1 MRSFV
6 RIAALCLALLLAT
19 TACTGDS
26 DGGEPPDAVLS
37 SAARLDAELSN
48 TQTRLRELCMTRK
61 GFTVHP
67 LTGQAEPRMITPP
80 QPLLASV
87 EVAREQGYQPPSPPD
102 EAPLAADPFNQLPQ
116 AEQDRYHEAMSG
128 PQEETTAVPGA
139 NGAIHMKT
147 RDEDE
152 FVLPDGTKVYRARQG
167 CEGEVSRAVL
177 VDFPRYAWL
186 ERVALYGLQ
195 DEVHRNAMN
204 APEPRMTRAEWES
217 CMAGKG
223 YPGMTESETA
233 RRKAKSY
240 YASGMPEAK
249 ARSQEIELAVA
260 HATCDSETGFEA
272 TKLEAWQREYVR
284 YLEAHET
291 DLVAW
296 HEYVRDALT
305 RAQRMLDA

>member
-1 MRSFV
+1 M
-6 RIAALCLALLLAT
+6 RIAASCVALLLAT
-19 TACTGDS
+19 TACAGDS
-26 DGGEPPDAVLS
+26 DGGEPADAVLS
-37 SAARLDAELSN
+37 SAAQLEAELNN

-67 LTGQAEPRMITPP
+67 LTGRAKPRMITPP

-87 EVAREQGYQPPSPPD
+87 EVAREQGYQPTSPPD
-102 EAPLAADPFNQLPQ
+102 QAPPPADPFSRLPQ

-128 PQEETTAVPGA
+128 PRVETTAVPGA
-139 NGAIHMKT
+139 NGTVHMKT
-147 RDEDE
+147 KDEDE
-152 FVLPDGTKVYRARQG
+152 FVLPDGTRVYRPRQG

-204 APEPRMTRAEWES
+204 APEPRTARAEWES

-233 RRKAKSY
+233 RRKAKSFY
-240 YASGMPEAK
+240 LSGTPAT
-249 ARSQEIELAVA
+249 ARNQEIELAVA

-284 YLEAHET
+284 YVETHET

-296 HEYVRDALT
+296 HEYVRDALA
-305 RAQRMLDA
+305 RAQRMLSA